1 MAAKAKPPNKR
12 VELNGYV
19 DSRLRDLA
27 IKQAEIEQVPL
38 SEIVAH
44 LVAKAIGRMDLS
56 KVPRHLKIP
65 RAVKNGKD
73 KAPTKVQ
80 LRGYVNEQLRDI
92 IIEQAEAEGIPL
104 SEAVAH
110 LVAKALDRPDLAKVP
125 RRRLGRPLLIEKD

>member
-1 MAAKAKPPNKR
+1 MAVKTKNLPKR
-12 VELNGYV
+12 VELQGYV

-38 SEIVAH
+38 SEIVAY

-56 KVPRHLKIP
+56 KVPRYLNMP
-65 RAVKNGKD
+65 RAVKNGKMD
-73 KAPTKVQ
+73 VPTKVQ
-80 LRGYVNEQLRDI
+80 LRGYVNEQLRDLV
-92 IIEQAEAEGIPL
+92 IEKAEAEGIPL

-125 RRRLGRPLLIEKD
+125 RRRLGRPLLMEKD